1 MFYKDLCIVLK
12 TVNYKDYDKMLT
24 LFAQNKGKISAQAKG
39 SRKQTSPFLS
49 CSQLFACG
57 EYSFY
62 QKGEKYF
69 LSQCVIKKT
78 FGRIMED
85 MDRYLL
91 ASFFAELTEKVLMEN
106 QANTKLFSLLIN
118 TLYQV
123 EEEPLKF
130 HELFCYFGM
139 KMLDLLG
146 YRPQTERCVIC
157 GTPEGPFYISAK
169 QGGVICGDC
178 AGHISDGI
186 AIEEQQRQVLSEML
200 RTSPIHMGQ
209 ASWQCD
215 AFLAKITMT
224 FLNYYIG
231 LHLKSFQLLRENL
244 FLGE

>member
-69 LSQCVIKKT
+69 VSQCVIKKT

-85 MDRYLL
+85 MDKFLL
-91 ASFFAELTEKVLMEN
+91 ASFFAELTEKALMEN
-106 QANTKLFSLLIN
+106 QSNTKLFSLLIN

-123 EEEPLKF
+123 EKENF
-130 HELFCYFGM
+130 DFQGLFCYFGM
-139 KMLDLLG
+139 KLLDILG
-146 YRPQTERCVIC
+146 YRPQIERCVVC
-157 GTPEGPFYISAK
+157 GAQEELTHMSAK
-169 QGGVICGDC
+169 QGGAVCKNC
-178 AGHISDGI
+178 AGNVADAMVLGG
-186 AIEEQQRQVLSEML
+186 QQHRVLGQML
-200 RTSPIHMGQ
+200 KTTPIHMGE
-209 ASWQCD
+209 ASWNCHGGLPQ
-215 AFLAKITMT
+215 ITMN
-224 FLNYYIG
+224 FVNYYIG
-231 LHLKSFQLLRENL
+231 LHLKSFQLLKERVLE
-244 FLGE
+244 EK

>member
-1 MFYKDLCIVLK
+1 
-12 TVNYKDYDKMLT
+12 MLT

-146 YRPQTERCVIC
+146 SVSYTHLDVYKRHNLRLPPALSPNTMSIIC
-157 GTPEGPFYISAK
+157 IILSGLELWKISPEK
-169 QGGVICGDC
+169 
-178 AGHISDGI
+178 H
-186 AIEEQQRQVLSEML
+186 ML
-200 RTSPIHMGQ
+200 LT
-209 ASWQCD
+209 
-215 AFLAKITMT
+215 KI
-224 FLNYYIG
+224 IP
-231 LHLKSFQLLRENL
+231 
-244 FLGE
+244 